1 MSLQSTI
8 TYRAIADET
17 ASAELLAAV
26 PLKSIVV
33 TGMIISADAASSVVF
48 KTEDG
53 SGAVVFGTLYLA
65 AGSTMSLPPNYDG
78 WFSTVAREALHAT
91 ITITGN
97 MSFMFTYRLV

>member
-8 TYRAIADET
+8 TYRAITDET
-17 ASAELLAAV
+17 ASAEILAAV
-26 PLKSIVV
+26 ALKSIVV

-48 KTEDG
+48 KSDDG
-53 SGAVVFGTLYLA
+53 SGASISSTLYLA

-78 WFSTVAREALHAT
+78 WFSTVAGEALYAT
-91 ITITGN
+91 ISITGN